1 MEPFGRLVRVK
12 GMESNG
18 NDLDPRL
25 QQALRALPVPSPRPG
40 FAARVFAALPRE
52 PRQAAAAPR
61 RTSTP
66 LAWALAASFAGAVG
80 LALWLQPGV
89 TPAPDVAPAAQARVV
104 VLGAGKSGP
113 VRLAFRSPRELA
125 GVTIHLQLPRG
136 VELEGHPGLQSLR
149 WQTDLQ
155 AGANVLELP
164 LVMRDGEGGVLT
176 ATLDHGRSQK
186 AFTVQVRA
194 ERPAA
199 LFPDSPATRSAVD
212 GRYST

>member
-1 MEPFGRLVRVK
+1 MEHDQDGRAT
-12 GMESNG
+12 E
-18 NDLDPRL
+18 LDPRL
-25 QQALRALPVPSPRPG
+25 REALRRLPVPPPRPG

-52 PRQAAAAPR
+52 PRRAAL
-61 RTSTP
+61 P
-66 LAWALAASFAGAVG
+66 LAWALAASVAGAVG
-80 LALWLQPGV
+80 LNVWLERGAA
-89 TPAPDVAPAAQARVV
+89 PAPAGSSAQARVV
-104 VLGAGKSGP
+104 VLEAGKSGP

-136 VELEGHPGLQSLR
+136 VELEGYPGRQSLR
-149 WQTDLQ
+149 WQADFQ

-164 LVMRDGEGGVLT
+164 LVVRDGEGGILT

-194 ERPAA
+194 DKPAA
-199 LFPDSPATRSAVD
+199 LFPDSPTTHSAVD